1 MPHGFSVIV
10 TAPAAFRFT
19 YEAMPEKHHEAAERL
34 TGGPVDPGPD
44 ALPDALLTLMRDV
57 GAPLDIETLCYAEAD
72 LPALV
77 AGAEQQQRLLV
88 LAPRAPSADDL
99 AEVFRQSLRRS

>member
-1 MPHGFSVIV
+1 MQRQCLADNADAAGDNRGLIV

-44 ALPDALLTLMRDV
+44 ALPDALLTLMRDW
-57 GAPLDIETLCYAEAD
+57 
-72 LPALV
+72 
-77 AGAEQQQRLLV
+77 
-88 LAPRAPSADDL
+88 APRST
-99 AEVFRQSLRRS
+99 SRR